1 MLRGIG
7 CDRLQRSYQRLAPLG
22 VDHWA
27 QVVQGKGPGGGP
39 VGEGGG
45 GHGLSVACLSAASRY
60 AR

>member
-1 MLRGIG
+1 
-7 CDRLQRSYQRLAPLG
+7 LAPLG
-22 VDHWA
+22 VDAWA
-27 QVVQGKGPGGGP
+27 QVVQVKGPGGGP